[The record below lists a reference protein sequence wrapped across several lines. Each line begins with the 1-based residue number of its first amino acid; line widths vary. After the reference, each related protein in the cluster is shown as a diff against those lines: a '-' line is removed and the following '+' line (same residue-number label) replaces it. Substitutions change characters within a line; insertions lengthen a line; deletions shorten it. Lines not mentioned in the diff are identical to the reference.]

1 MENNIIKVDKDEL
14 MYLLI
19 RFGKDMTSDDIELIE
34 ESILKAIFHRKE
46 FAEID
51 IQLVKTLMSW
61 ASNFS
66 VIDEYSTL
74 DRQLK
79 NYYDD
84 KLKILS
90 ESNII
95 NN

>member
-19 RFGKDMTSDDIELIE
+19 RFGKDMIDDDIELIE
-34 ESILKAIFHRKE
+34 ESIIQAIFKNKE

-51 IQLVKTLMSW
+51 IRLVKTLMSW
-61 ASNFS
+61 AGNYSS
-66 VIDEYSTL
+66 TDEYSVF

-79 NYYDD
+79 TYYAD
-84 KLKILS
+84 KLKVLS
-90 ESNII
+90 ETNI
-95 NN
+95 NNN

>member
-1 MENNIIKVDKDEL
+1 MESNIIKVDKDEL

-19 RFGKDMTSDDIELIE
+19 RFGKDMTNDDIELIE
-34 ESILKAIFHRKE
+34 ESILKSIFYQKN
-46 FAEID
+46 FAELD

-66 VIDEYSTL
+66 VIDEYTNL

-84 KLKILS
+84 KLKVLS